1 MFSEF
6 VLGFL
11 SILCA
16 AGSVQG
22 DAYFP
27 ANSALVAG
35 QALGDIA
42 SIVWETIK
50 WRFIPRAGEHIRT
63 SAAPC

>member
-6 VLGFL
+6 VLGCL

-42 SIVWETIK
+42 SIV
-50 WRFIPRAGEHIRT
+50 
-63 SAAPC
+63 

>member
-1 MFSEF
+1 MSGVARENGRIEDFARRSF
-6 VLGFL
+6 LNRQCFLSLLGCL

-27 ANSALVAG
+27 ANSALAAG

-42 SIVWETIK
+42 SIV
-50 WRFIPRAGEHIRT
+50 
-63 SAAPC
+63 